1 MSKVTVLV
9 LLVVVAF
16 GAVAKDGQM
25 PEPAGG
31 SDGLPRDP
39 RGVVAAFG
47 MGLSF
52 GHVELYD
59 GADNLVD
66 SEVGY
71 AVNADLGYKFLPH
84 WAVHVSFRSF
94 SQTDRGAFIVIFP
107 SPCVVAGPAVTW
119 YLRAQPPTLQVTAGF
134 GYPFDGIDSVDAE
147 GQIGGFI
154 GVAYRFRR
162 LLRVELD
169 SMLGIYD
176 SGSTF
181 GVSVTANVTTR

>member
-1 MSKVTVLV
+1 MSKVAVLV
-9 LLVVVAF
+9 LLFVVAF
-16 GAVAKDGQM
+16 GAFAKDGQVAD
-25 PEPAGG
+25 PAG
-31 SDGLPRDP
+31 DREGLPRDP
-39 RGVVAAFG
+39 RGVIASYG

-59 GADNLVD
+59 GVD
-66 SEVGY
+66 SLIDGEVGY
-71 AVNADLGYKFLPH
+71 AIAVDLGYKFLPH

-94 SQTDRGAFIVIFP
+94 SQTDHGAFIVIVP

-119 YLRAQPPTLQVTAGF
+119 YLSGEPPTLQVTAGL

-147 GQIGGFI
+147 GQIGGFL
-154 GVAYRFRR
+154 GVGYRFRR

-169 SMLGIYD
+169 AILGIYD

-181 GVSVTANVTTR
+181 GASVTANLTTR